1 MNIYIHELK
10 TNLKS
15 SISYLAGMIV
25 LSAFYVS
32 FYQLFTDE
40 ASIFTK
46 MLEGF
51 PPAFQSAFGVDLQN
65 IMSPMGYYAFV
76 LFYIILIASI
86 QGMNLGISIL
96 SKEEREKTADFLMTK
111 PASRSWILLSKLDA
125 AVTIIVIS
133 NILFYLASYV
143 SVSFIIKDEFSLKI
157 FTLLHLTVF
166 IVEMIFLAIGFFIGV
181 FLKRIKSTISITMAV
196 VFGFFAIGAF
206 AVNASDD
213 KMRYLS
219 PFKYFDTAYILKNSS
234 FELSYLIVGIAVIA
248 LCLVGSYLIYVNKD
262 IDSV

>member
-15 SISYLAGMIV
+15 SLSYLIGMIV
-25 LSAFYVS
+25 FTAFYVS
-32 FYQLFTDE
+32 FFQVFTDE
-40 ASIFTK
+40 AFGFMK

-51 PPAFQSAFGVDLQN
+51 PPAFQNAFGVDLAN

-76 LFYIILIASI
+76 LFYILLIASI
-86 QGMNLGISIL
+86 QGMNLGVSIL

-111 PASRSWILLSKLDA
+111 PASRSWIMMSKLDA
-125 AVTIIVIS
+125 AITIIIIS
-133 NILFYLASYV
+133 NIALYLASYM
-143 SVSFIIKDEFSLKI
+143 SVSLIINEEFSFRV
-157 FTLLHLTVF
+157 FTLLHLS
-166 IVEMIFLAIGFFIGV
+166 IFLVEIIFLSIGFLIGV
-181 FLKRIKSTISITMAV
+181 FLRRIKSTISITMAV

-213 KMRYLS
+213 KMRYLT
-219 PFKYFDTAYILKNSS
+219 PFKYFDTTYILRNESY
-234 FELSYLIVGIAVIA
+234 ELSYLIVGITIILA
-248 LCLVGSYLIYVNKD
+248 CLIGSYLIYVNKD

>member
-15 SISYLAGMIV
+15 SISYLIGMIV
-25 LSAFYVS
+25 FSAFYVS
-32 FYQLFTDE
+32 FYQVFTDE
-40 ASIFTK
+40 AFGFLK

-51 PPAFQSAFGVDLQN
+51 PPAFQNAFGLDIAN

-76 LFYIILIASI
+76 LFYILLIASI
-86 QGMNLGISIL
+86 QGMNLGVSIL

-111 PASRSWILLSKLDA
+111 PASRSWIMMSKLDA
-125 AVTIIVIS
+125 AITIIILS
-133 NILFYLASYV
+133 NLVLYLTSYL
-143 SVSFIIKDEFSLKI
+143 SVTYIIKDDFSFKV
-157 FTLLHLTVF
+157 FTLLHLSVF
-166 IVEMIFLAIGFFIGV
+166 IVEMIFLSIGFLIGV

-213 KMRYLS
+213 KMRYLT
-219 PFKYFDTAYILKNSS
+219 PFKYFDTSYILKNES
-234 FELSYLIVGIAVIA
+234 FELSYLLVGIGVI
-248 LCLVGSYLIYVNKD
+248 LVSLVVSYLIYVNKD